1 MKGLNVMLSAGLVA
15 TLFAGT
21 ALAQGLPKFFNPPKS
36 KVTINLGANK
46 ITGIYLWTIGKYS
59 YFSAINLTEYGATVA
74 QYDWAKAHAEKIFAN
89 EPAVFVNE
97 AEFVK
102 KFYHKFHPIMK
113 GPNLAP
119 PLPKG
124 VTMAQW
130 KAAVTEA
137 RDNLNSLQ
145 NVNWKTGM
153 PGQYSP
159 MATQTQ
165 WFNDPSDP
173 FYNKQF
179 PVKDLKDG
187 FVISHKPLV
196 IVSRPKGYGE
206 IDVMQYVGGGNQGTL
221 WLGEQVN
228 KKGYTVDIGYALS
241 SVPNGVTP
249 YFHPYKNL
257 GITVNAIAAQNTIWA
272 DGGGSNVVP
281 LPRWNP
287 SWVLTPLN
295 A

>member
-21 ALAQGLPKFFNPPKS
+21 ALAQGLPKFFNPQKTN
-36 KVTINLGANK
+36 VTIDLGINK
-46 ITGIYLWTIGKYS
+46 IIQNDIWVVGKNS

-74 QYDWAKAHAEKIFAN
+74 QYDWAKAHAQKIFAN

-97 AEFVK
+97 AVFIK
-102 KFYHKFHPIMK
+102 TFYHKFHPITT

-124 VTMAQW
+124 TTMAQW
-130 KAAVTEA
+130 NAAVTEA
-137 RDNLNSLQ
+137 KDNLNSLQ
-145 NVNWKTGM
+145 NMNWKTGM

-159 MATQTQ
+159 MATKTQ

-173 FYNKQF
+173 FFNKRF
-179 PVKDLKDG
+179 SVKDLKNG

-196 IVSRPKGYGE
+196 IVSRLDGE

-228 KKGYTVDIGYALS
+228 KKGYTVDVGYALS
-241 SVPNGVTP
+241 NVPNGATP

-257 GITVNAIAAQNTIWA
+257 GIKVNAVTAQNLTWA
-272 DGGGSNVVP
+272 AGGGVNIVP
-281 LPRWNP
+281 LPHWNP
-287 SWVLTPLN
+287 TWVLQPIGSS